1 MKLNLEL
8 LDSLVAILLLL
19 LHSKNPLDLKLVVAV
34 CVGMRRHI
42 APQDTDSLALLP
54 PYPQKRCKQPKRET
68 TSVQKNTNVAQTQE
82 RRPKTWVL
90 LFAFLGCNGR
100 RPKTK
105 PLSSKFTT
113 GSAQEFHSFR

>member
-68 TSVQKNTNVAQTQE
+68 TRCRKTPISHKHKSEDQ
-82 RRPKTWVL
+82 RRGFCCS
-90 LFAFLGCNGR
+90 LF
-100 RPKTK
+100 
-105 PLSSKFTT
+105 
-113 GSAQEFHSFR
+113 

>member
-1 MKLNLEL
+1 MKLNLEQV
-8 LDSLVAILLLL
+8 DSLVAILLLLL

-42 APQDTDSLALLP
+42 APRDTDSLALLA

-68 TSVQKNTNVAQTQE
+68 TSVQKNTNVAQT
-82 RRPKTWVL
+82 RAKTKDVG
-90 LFAFLGCNGR
+90 FVVGFLGCNGR

-113 GSAQEFHSFR
+113 GSGQEFHSFR